1 MPTKLIRYCD
11 GILEAA
17 WLAAVLVVPL
27 FFNVY
32 SSRIFEPDKIAL
44 LRTLALVALA
54 AWLVKI
60 IETGRS
66 SWEQLSENGSP
77 WKNFLKTP
85 MVLPAVALMLVYLIA
100 TVFSVSPAVSLWGS
114 YQRLQGTYTTLSY
127 LVFFG
132 AIIGNMR
139 QRKQVDRLITTMI
152 VASLPVALY
161 GVLQRYRLDPIPWG
175 GDTTIRI
182 AANMGNS
189 IFVAAY
195 LIMVVPLTMARIVEK
210 FRAILRDSE
219 RVAEFMVLA
228 TIYVFIGALQ
238 VIAIYMSGSR
248 GPAIG
253 WLAGMFVFFLLLSLY
268 WQKRWLT
275 VGLVMASGL
284 VIVFVLVLNLASGPF
299 ASLRASPAVG
309 RFGSLLDLESSSALV
324 RRYIWEGVVN
334 LVSPHEPLEFPDGS
348 TDRLN
353 FLRPLVGYGP
363 ESMYVAYNKFYVPAL
378 GKVERRNASPDRSHN
393 ETWDSMVI
401 TGALGLFVYF
411 VVFAMV
417 FYYGF
422 KWLGL
427 IVNRK
432 RRNLFLGLYI
442 GGGLGGA
449 LFFSIWRGVEY
460 LGVGM
465 PFGIFLGLI
474 LYVVIVA
481 LFFTTEKPAND
492 GQVARFLLLLGMV
505 SAILAY
511 FVESNFGISIAVTRT
526 YFWIYAGL
534 MVVVGVF
541 LPRLGAYGYAAAGEL
556 AGRIDPAAG
565 TLHDERNGKQTSTA
579 VSRRKKE
586 EKRAESRI
594 PKNSNSQWL
603 LEALIGGGIIGIILI
618 TLGFDFISNT
628 DGNASVLAVLANFGS
643 DKYFGIV
650 FLLLTTWILSA
661 VVITLSGGV
670 GVSETP
676 RNKQIGLQILVVL
689 GVSGAVGLIYYMV
702 HASRLAALARYTVTS
717 IEGVMVQVGN
727 YEQLLASYYIFIL
740 LLVFGIALA
749 IAAQARAEALLPVGN
764 REPERLA
771 DSWVSVVWFVI
782 FMVGAFYLTSVTNL
796 RVIQADIA
804 FKIGDSFAQ
813 PGSWHVAT
821 RIYERAI
828 ALAPSEDFYY
838 LFLGRANLE
847 ESKTIESAAA
857 RDNYVMNAR
866 DNLLNAQA
874 INPLNTDHTAN
885 LARLYSTWASVTTD
899 SAAKQERSALSSDY
913 FSKAVVLSP
922 NNARLWSEWAL
933 HMLSNVGDEAQG
945 RQLIATALEK
955 DPEYDW
961 AYGLLGD
968 LTFRNARATQSP
980 EDQKQLL
987 EEAAGYYQKALGYIN
1002 PYEPQNIYSYQLSL
1016 AGIFSLLGQHEKAIQ
1031 AYIDAGNTAAGQAQ
1045 RWQIE
1050 EAISEQYLALNDPI
1064 NALIHL
1070 QNALSVAPEDQK
1082 TRLQQL
1088 ISQISAQP

>member
-1 MPTKLIRYCD
+1 MPTRLTRYCD

-17 WLAAVLVVPL
+17 WLAAVVVVPL

-60 IETGRS
+60 IETGRA
-66 SWEQLSENGSP
+66 SWRKLSESGSP

-85 MVLPAVALMLVYLIA
+85 MVSPAIALALVYLVA
-100 TVFSVSPAVSLWGS
+100 TVFSVSPSVSLWGS

-132 AIIGNMR
+132 VIIGNMR

-195 LIMVVPLTMARIVEK
+195 LIMVAPLTLARIVEK

-219 RVAEFMVLA
+219 RVAEAMVLA

-275 VGLVMASGL
+275 VGLVLVSGL
-284 VIVFVLVLNLASGPF
+284 LIAFILVLNLASGPF
-299 ASLRASPAVG
+299 ASLRDSPAVG
-309 RFGSLLDLESSSALV
+309 RFGSLLDSESSSALV
-324 RRYIWEGVVN
+324 RRYIWEGVVK

-348 TDRLN
+348 TDSFN

-363 ESMYVAYNKFYVPAL
+363 ESMYVAYNKFYVPSL

-401 TGALGLFVYF
+401 TGVLGLFVYF

-449 LFFSIWRGVEY
+449 VLFSVWRGAEY

-505 SAILAY
+505 SGILAY
-511 FVESNFGISIAVTRT
+511 FVESNFGISIVVTRT
-526 YFWIYAGL
+526 YFWVYAGL
-534 MVVVGVF
+534 MVVIGLF
-541 LPRLGAYGYAAAGEL
+541 LPRLGAYGYATTEEAS
-556 AGRIDPAAG
+556 GRIDDSAGSAQGDRSWKQSSGTAA
-565 TLHDERNGKQTSTA
+565 
-579 VSRRKKE
+579 RRKKE

-594 PKNSNSQWL
+594 RKNTTTPWL
-603 LEALIGGGIIGIILI
+603 LEALIGGSIIGIILI
-618 TLGFDFISNT
+618 TLGYNFISNT
-628 DGNASVLAVLANFGS
+628 GGNMSALAVLSNFS
-643 DKYFGIV
+643 SEKYFGIS
-650 FLLLTTWILSA
+650 FLLLTTWILTA
-661 VVITLSGGV
+661 VVFSVNGSESEGASRSG
-670 GVSETP
+670 
-676 RNKQIGLQILVVL
+676 KQILAHFLVVL
-689 GVSGAVGLIYYMV
+689 GVSAAVGLIYYLV
-702 HASRLAALARYTVTS
+702 HAGSLAALARYSVTS
-717 IEGVMVQVGN
+717 IEGVMVQVHN
-727 YEQLLASYYIFIL
+727 YEQLLTSYYIYLL
-740 LLVFGIALA
+740 LLVFIVALA
-749 IAAQARAEALLPVGN
+749 IASQARAEIIYPAVG
-764 REPERLA
+764 RSQERVA
-771 DSWVSVVWFVI
+771 TSWVSVACFVVL
-782 FMVGAFYLTSVTNL
+782 MLGAFYMASVTNL
-796 RVIQADIA
+796 RVIQADVA

-813 PGSWHVAT
+813 PGSWQVAT

-828 ALAPSEDFYY
+828 KLAPSEDFYY

-857 RDNYVMNAR
+857 RDSYVLNAR
-866 DNLLNAQA
+866 DNLLKAQA

-885 LARLYSTWASVTTD
+885 LARLFSTWASVTTD
-899 SAAKQERSALSSDY
+899 PTAKQERSNLSSDY
-913 FSKAVVLSP
+913 FSKAVSLSP

-933 HMLSNVGDEAQG
+933 HMLSNVGDEARG

-961 AYGLLGD
+961 AYGLQGD
-968 LTFRNARATQSP
+968 LTYRNARATQSP
-980 EDQKQLL
+980 EEQERLL
-987 EEAAGYYQKALGYIN
+987 EEAVGFYEKAIGYIN
-1002 PYEPQNIYSYQLSL
+1002 PYEPQNLYSYQISL
-1016 AGIFSLLGQHEKAIQ
+1016 AGIFSSLGQHEKAIQ
-1031 AYIDAGNTAAGQAQ
+1031 SYLAAGNTATGQAQ

-1050 EAISEQYLALNDPI
+1050 EAIAQEYLALSDRI
-1064 NALIHL
+1064 NALVHL

-1082 TRLQQL
+1082 TRLQQK
-1088 ISQISAQP
+1088 INQVSGQP